1 MPTPAIITAILHGL
15 MGVSFGLLTI
25 SSALNPQPEHAP
37 LSRLCAFTIAPL
49 LGFVLLFVR
58 TPFSRWYSI
67 TLLLFGS
74 GWILVLVS
82 RAFNVRDDLPTIF
95 IVLAAIPLVLA
106 ILLLVLA
113 ILLLVS
119 TSCRGYYG
127 GRIQTKSPP
136 PLENSS

>member
-15 MGVSFGLLTI
+15 MGVSIGLLTI

-74 GWILVLVS
+74 GWILVPVS
-82 RAFNVRDDLPTIF
+82 RVFYVRDDLSRNWPVTTAF
-95 IVLAAIPLVLA
+95 LVVLAAIP
-106 ILLLVLA
+106 LVLA